1 LLGGDAAGG
10 AASNLET
17 PMDTTTVTV
26 TVIVIAIVVVGLVI
40 AAAAYMYRRSRELRE
55 RFGPEYERAVEE
67 RGGRMKAEA
76 ELRAR
81 EKRVEKFDTHPLEPQ
96 DRTAF
101 IERWRGV
108 QAQFVDDPGAAIL
121 AADRLLGEVMAKCG
135 YPVTDFEQRAADLSV
150 DHPEVVDNYRA
161 AHAIAQKHERGET
174 NTEDLRQAM
183 IHCKALFEDLVGL
196 PTGRDRPDV
205 REERHARH

>member
-1 LLGGDAAGG
+1 LLDGDAAGG

-17 PMDTTTVTV
+17 PMDTTTV
-26 TVIVIAIVVVGLVI
+26 IVIAIVVVGLVI
-40 AAAAYMYRRSRELRE
+40 AAAAYMQQRSRKLRE
-55 RFGPEYERAVEE
+55 RFGSEYDRTVEE

-81 EKRVEKFDTHPLEPQ
+81 EKRVEKFETRPLEPQ
-96 DRTAF
+96 ERDAF
-101 IERWRGV
+101 IDRWRGV

-150 DHPEVVDNYRA
+150 EHPEVVDNYRA
-161 AHAIAQKHERGET
+161 AHAIAQKHERREA

-196 PTGRDRPDV
+196 PSDRDRQTAT
-205 REERHARH
+205 REDRHARP

>member
-1 LLGGDAAGG
+1 
-10 AASNLET
+10 
-17 PMDTTTVTV
+17 MDTT
-26 TVIVIAIVVVGLVI
+26 TVIVIAIVVVGLAI
-40 AAAAYMYRRSRELRE
+40 AAAAYVQRRSRDLRA

-81 EKRVEKFDTHPLEPQ
+81 EKRVETFDTRPLEPQ
-96 DRTAF
+96 DRAHF

-108 QAQFVDDPGAAIL
+108 QAQFVDDPGAAIT
-121 AADRLLGEVMAKCG
+121 AADRLLGEVMAKRG

-150 DHPEVVDNYRA
+150 DHPEVVENYRA
-161 AHAIAQKHERGET
+161 AHAIAQQHERGEAD
-174 NTEDLRQAM
+174 TEDLRQAM

-196 PTGRDRPDV
+196 PNGRDRQTA
-205 REERHARH
+205 REDRHARP